1 MNRYLLNDPIVFTK
15 QQQSIMKK
23 FLLSAA
29 FLIAACMSAKAQLS
43 VGIKGGINFSQINTN
58 NFNESTR
65 TGYQAGVFVRVG
77 KAFYLQP
84 ELYLSSTGGNII
96 ATDGSKAS
104 INFTNLS
111 VPVLLGHTFGSK
123 DLNFRVMAGP
133 IYTYVLSQNESFSG
147 NINGAIQDF
156 GNYNK
161 STIGFQ
167 AGGGVDIGP
176 ITADLRYEGGLSSIN
191 SSFGQHQHLWAL
203 SVGFKFL

>member
-1 MNRYLLNDPIVFTK
+1 
-15 QQQSIMKK
+15 MKK

-29 FLIAACMSAKAQLS
+29 FLIAVCMSAKAQFS

-65 TGYQAGVFVRVG
+65 TGYQAG
-77 KAFYLQP
+77 AFARFGNAWYLQP

-111 VPVLLGHTFGSK
+111 VPALLGHSFGSK
-123 DLNFRVMAGP
+123 DLNFRLMAGP
-133 IYTYVLSQNESFSG
+133 VYTYVLSKDESFSG
-147 NINGAIQDF
+147 IFNGAVQDF
-156 GNYNK
+156 GHYNN

-176 ITADLRYEGGLSSIN
+176 ITADLRYEGGLSAIS

-203 SVGFKFL
+203 SVGFKFF